1 MKRKKIFT
9 FLTDTVFRRDASNY
23 RTPFLRWLVKQY
35 KLLFYTVRGLLDHG
49 TVVRSAALTFY
60 TLMSVVPIL
69 ALVFAIV
76 KGFGLAEGLIQNIY
90 AAFPQNPEMIDYLV
104 EFAQKALA
112 RTQGGVV
119 ALFGLATL
127 FWAVI
132 RVFGSVESAFN
143 NIWEVKSTRSITRQW
158 IDYIT
163 VVLVVPILW
172 VIANA
177 LGNFA
182 QQLLG
187 LNDSILSKLLM
198 KAAALGVIWIMFT
211 FLYIVVPNTKV
222 RFGSALTAGIVA
234 GTAFLFFQWGYLYL
248 QRWMT
253 SYNAIYG
260 SFAALPL
267 FLVWLQTSWE
277 IVLFGGELSFAY
289 QNIDRFDEERESLL
303 VSYDNRRKV
312 ILAVMLLAARAYLAG
327 EGGVTASQ
335 ARCRLN
341 LPTRIVNDVLYQLVK
356 AGLLMEG
363 RGDDDR
369 EPTFIPARDVRDMT
383 VYDVLDAIDRH
394 GDTGLSFDDS
404 PEMKHVSE
412 VIERLKRSAR
422 IGDNV
427 RLMDVEPIGRA

>member
-182 QQLLG
+182 QELLG

-198 KAAALGVIWIMFT
+198 KAAALGVIWVMFT
-211 FLYIVVPNTKV
+211 FL
-222 RFGSALTAGIVA
+222 
-234 GTAFLFFQWGYLYL
+234 
-248 QRWMT
+248 
-253 SYNAIYG
+253 
-260 SFAALPL
+260 
-267 FLVWLQTSWE
+267 
-277 IVLFGGELSFAY
+277 
-289 QNIDRFDEERESLL
+289 
-303 VSYDNRRKV
+303 
-312 ILAVMLLAARAYLAG
+312 
-327 EGGVTASQ
+327 
-335 ARCRLN
+335 
-341 LPTRIVNDVLYQLVK
+341 
-356 AGLLMEG
+356 
-363 RGDDDR
+363 
-369 EPTFIPARDVRDMT
+369 
-383 VYDVLDAIDRH
+383 
-394 GDTGLSFDDS
+394 
-404 PEMKHVSE
+404 
-412 VIERLKRSAR
+412 
-422 IGDNV
+422 
-427 RLMDVEPIGRA
+427 

>member
-182 QQLLG
+182 QELLG

-198 KAAALGVIWIMFT
+198 KAAALGVIWVMFT

-289 QNIDRFDEERESLL
+289 TST
-303 VSYDNRRKV
+303 VS
-312 ILAVMLLAARAYLAG
+312 
-327 EGGVTASQ
+327 T
-335 ARCRLN
+335 
-341 LPTRIVNDVLYQLVK
+341 
-356 AGLLMEG
+356 
-363 RGDDDR
+363 
-369 EPTFIPARDVRDMT
+369 
-383 VYDVLDAIDRH
+383 
-394 GDTGLSFDDS
+394 
-404 PEMKHVSE
+404 
-412 VIERLKRSAR
+412 RSASR
-422 IGDNV
+422 CS
-427 RLMDVEPIGRA
+427 

>member
-182 QQLLG
+182 QELLG

-198 KAAALGVIWIMFT
+198 KAAALGVIWVMFT

-312 ILAVMLLAARAYLAG
+312 ILAVMILSARAHPRGHADPA
-327 EGGVTASQ
+327 AS
-335 ARCRLN
+335 
-341 LPTRIVNDVLYQLVK
+341 
-356 AGLLMEG
+356 G
-363 RGDDDR
+363 RKPR
-369 EPTFIPARDVRDMT
+369 SMR
-383 VYDVLDAIDRH
+383 AIR
-394 GDTGLSFDDS
+394 SC
-404 PEMKHVSE
+404 VS
-412 VIERLKRSAR
+412 RTKRRSASR
-422 IGDNV
+422 V
-427 RLMDVEPIGRA
+427 RLQPILIW

>member
-1 MKRKKIFT
+1 MKLKKTVT
-9 FLTDTVFRRDASNY
+9 FLTDTVFHKDTNAY
-23 RTPFLRWLVKQY
+23 RTPLLRWLAKQY

-90 AAFPQNPEMIDYLV
+90 AAFPQNPEVIDYLV

-112 RTQGGVV
+112 RTQGGIV

-187 LNDSILSKLLM
+187 LNDSALSKLLM
-198 KAAALGVIWIMFT
+198 KAAALVVIWVMFT

-234 GTAFLFFQWGYLYL
+234 GTVFLFFQWGYIYL

-267 FLVWLQTSWE
+267 FLIWLQTSWE
-277 IVLFGGELSFAY
+277 IVLLGGELSFAY

-303 VSYDNRRKV
+303 ISYDNRRKV
-312 ILAVMLLAARAYLAG
+312 ILAVMLLAARTYMAG
-327 EGGVTASQ
+327 QGGITATE
-335 ARCRLN
+335 ARCRLG
-341 LPTRIVNDVLYQLVK
+341 LPTRILNDVLYQLVR
-356 AGLLMEG
+356 AGLLLEG

-369 EPTFIPARDVRDMT
+369 EPAFIPARDVRDMT
-383 VYDVLDAIDRH
+383 VYDVLDIVDRH
-394 GDTGLSFDDS
+394 GETGLSFDDS
-404 PEMKHVSE
+404 PEMKRISE
-412 VIERLKRSAR
+412 VIERLKHSAR

-427 RLMDVEPIGRA
+427 RLLDIQTERT

>member
-1 MKRKKIFT
+1 MKPKKIVT
-9 FLTDTVFRRDASNY
+9 FLTDTVFHRDANAY
-23 RTPFLRWLVKQY
+23 RTPLLRWLVRQY

-76 KGFGLAEGLIQNIY
+76 KGFGLAEGLIENIY

-112 RTQGGVV
+112 RTQGGIV

-143 NIWEVKSTRSITRQW
+143 NIWEVKATRSITRQW

-177 LGNFA
+177 LGNYA
-182 QQLLG
+182 QHLLG
-187 LNDSILSKLLM
+187 LNDSVLSKMLM
-198 KAAALGVIWIMFT
+198 KAAALVVIWVMFT

-234 GTAFLFFQWGYLYL
+234 GTVFLFFQWGYIYL

-267 FLVWLQTSWE
+267 FLIWLQTSWE
-277 IVLFGGELSFAY
+277 IVLLGGELSFAY
-289 QNIDRFDEERESLL
+289 QNIDRFNEERESLRI
-303 VSYDNRRKV
+303 SYDNRRKV
-312 ILAVMLLAARAYLAG
+312 ILAVMLLAGRTYMAG

-335 ARCRLN
+335 VRCHLE
-341 LPTRIVNDVLYQLVK
+341 LPTRILNDVLYQLVR
-356 AGLLMEG
+356 AGLLLEG
-363 RGDDDR
+363 RGEDDR
-369 EPTFIPARDVRDMT
+369 EPSFIPARDVRDMT
-383 VYDVLDAIDRH
+383 VYDVLDTVDRH
-394 GDTGLSFDDS
+394 GETGLSFDDS
-404 PEMKHVSE
+404 PEMKRISAVL
-412 VIERLKRSAR
+412 ERLKHSAR

-427 RLMDVEPIGRA
+427 RLLDIQTDRA